1 MPLRIFLVGRLT
13 ASSWFRLGVWS
24 LFGNDLVL
32 MIGVPIVAGLN
43 LREFAGVVAHEF
55 GHFTQGFGMRLS
67 YVIRSVNGWFARV
80 VYERDAWDVMLAE
93 WLEEAEDWRV
103 MLLVGCARLGVGFS
117 RLLLM
122 LLMFFG
128 HGVSCFF

>member
-67 YVIRSVNGWFARV
+67 YVIRSINGWFARV
-80 VYERDAWDVMLAE
+80 VYQRDQWDV
-93 WLEEAEDWRV
+93 WLEEMGKTEVWWITLAV
-103 MLLVGCARLGVGFS
+103 VGAQVAVWFS
-117 RLLLM
+117 RLLLTA
-122 LLMFFG
+122 LMFAG
-128 HGVSCFF
+128 HAIGCFM